1 MDPRAE
7 KLAKLLVEYSTGV
20 QKGDYVQIHGDTV
33 AEELLKAVYREVLKK
48 GAFPVL
54 HLSFQDT
61 GYDYYKA
68 TEEQLKT
75 FPKVQMYEARHTDVF
90 IVING
95 SQNTRELSNIDPQK
109 MVVRKKIVKPLDDW
123 LIKRTRWVVAMY
135 PTNAEAQEANM
146 SLGEFEGFVYKACL
160 RDWAKESE
168 NQDKIKKFFDKGKT
182 VKIIAPGTHLTF
194 SIKDRK
200 GTKCDGKFNMPDGE
214 VFYAP
219 QENSAEGKISYTYPA
234 IKGGREVSDIVLVFK
249 KGKVVEAHAAKN
261 EDFLI
266 KTLDTDEG
274 ARFIGEFGIGTNDK
288 IQRFIKNIL
297 FDEKIGGSIHLALGE
312 AYEESGGRNKSAIHW
327 DMLLDLRKSA
337 GGGEIY
343 LDDKLV
349 QKNGIWVF

>member
-109 MVVRKKIVKPLDDW
+109 MVVRKKNRKA
-123 LIKRTRWVVAMY
+123 TR
-135 PTNAEAQEANM
+135 
-146 SLGEFEGFVYKACL
+146 
-160 RDWAKESE
+160 
-168 NQDKIKKFFDKGKT
+168 
-182 VKIIAPGTHLTF
+182 
-194 SIKDRK
+194 
-200 GTKCDGKFNMPDGE
+200 
-214 VFYAP
+214 
-219 QENSAEGKISYTYPA
+219 
-234 IKGGREVSDIVLVFK
+234 
-249 KGKVVEAHAAKN
+249 
-261 EDFLI
+261 
-266 KTLDTDEG
+266 
-274 ARFIGEFGIGTNDK
+274 
-288 IQRFIKNIL
+288 
-297 FDEKIGGSIHLALGE
+297 
-312 AYEESGGRNKSAIHW
+312 
-327 DMLLDLRKSA
+327 
-337 GGGEIY
+337 
-343 LDDKLV
+343 
-349 QKNGIWVF
+349 

>member
-1 MDPRAE
+1 
-7 KLAKLLVEYSTGV
+7 
-20 QKGDYVQIHGDTV
+20 
-33 AEELLKAVYREVLKK
+33 
-48 GAFPVL
+48 
-54 HLSFQDT
+54 
-61 GYDYYKA
+61 
-68 TEEQLKT
+68 
-75 FPKVQMYEARHTDVF
+75 
-90 IVING
+90 
-95 SQNTRELSNIDPQK
+95 
-109 MVVRKKIVKPLDDW
+109 
-123 LIKRTRWVVAMY
+123 
-135 PTNAEAQEANM
+135 
-146 SLGEFEGFVYKACL
+146 
-160 RDWAKESE
+160 
-168 NQDKIKKFFDKGKT
+168 
-182 VKIIAPGTHLTF
+182 
-194 SIKDRK
+194 
-200 GTKCDGKFNMPDGE
+200 
-214 VFYAP
+214 
-219 QENSAEGKISYTYPA
+219 
-234 IKGGREVSDIVLVFK
+234 VLVFK